1 VYVGFILYDTISQF
15 VNTFLIPTVSPN
27 AVYQKIPVAAPW
39 LDECEE
45 EFVQK
50 AMSAGAIS
58 GFFGEYIQRF
68 EHEFSNYSGCHY
80 GVAVS
85 NGTTALQIALAALG
99 IGPGDEV
106 LTATLTNMATFFA
119 VLHQGATPIPV
130 DIEPDTFN
138 LDPNQLEHLLTPRTR
153 AIIVVHLFGHPVN
166 MGPVIEFARRHDLRV
181 IEDCAEAH
189 GAEYCGKRVG
199 SIGDIGCF
207 SFYANKIITTGE
219 GGMCVTND
227 AALATEMRSLKSLA
241 FGEHNKFMHR
251 AVGFNFRMTN
261 LQAAIGCAQ
270 MQKISEIISR
280 KRLLA
285 RFYTE
290 NLDDLEFLQLP
301 GEADY
306 SYNVFWMYHIALRG
320 RLASRRGEII
330 RQLAERGIETREGFI
345 PFNMQEIFL
354 ARGLTSVDSCPCANQ
369 AAYRTFYLPSGPTLT
384 ESQLGYV
391 CENFRDI
398 LTNLY

>member
-1 VYVGFILYDTISQF
+1 MNTIS
-15 VNTFLIPTVSPN
+15 IPIVASNVVS
-27 AVYQKIPVAAPW
+27 QRIPVAAPW

-50 AMSAGAIS
+50 AMAAGAIS

-68 EHEFSNYSGCHY
+68 EHEFSAFSGCQY

-138 LDPNQLEHLLTPRTR
+138 LDPLQLEHLRTPRTR
-153 AIIVVHLFGHPVN
+153 AILVVHLFGHPVN
-166 MGPVIEFARRHDLRV
+166 MGPVLEFAKRHDLRV

-189 GAEYCGKRVG
+189 GAEYYGQRVG

-227 AALATEMRSLKSLA
+227 AALAAEMRSLKSLA
-241 FGEHNKFMHR
+241 FGEKNKFMHR

-270 MQKISEIISR
+270 MQKISTIISR
-280 KRLLA
+280 KRQLA
-285 RFYTE
+285 RFYSE
-290 NLDDLEFLQLP
+290 NLADLDFLQLP
-301 GEADY
+301 GEASY
-306 SYNVFWMYHIALRG
+306 SYNVFWMYHVGLRG
-320 RLASRRGEII
+320 RLASRRSEIL
-330 RQLAERGIETREGFI
+330 RQLGERGIETREGFI

-354 ARGLTSVDSCPCANQ
+354 ARGLASLDSCPCANE

-391 CENFRDI
+391 CENLRNI
-398 LTNLY
+398 LTKTAP

>member
-1 VYVGFILYDTISQF
+1 M
-15 VNTFLIPTVSPN
+15 NTHAAPPTR
-27 AVYQKIPVAAPW
+27 AFQRIPVAAPW
-39 LDECEE
+39 LDAREDELVRE
-45 EFVQK
+45 

-58 GFFGEYIQRF
+58 GFFGEHLARF
-68 EHEFSNYSGCHY
+68 EHEFASFCGCRH

-85 NGTTALQIALAALG
+85 NGTTALQVALAALG

-138 LDPNQLEHLLTPRTR
+138 LDPDQLDRLRTPRTR
-153 AIIVVHLFGHPVN
+153 AILVVHLFGHPVN
-166 MGPVIEFARRHDLRV
+166 MGPVLDFARRHDLRV

-189 GAEYCGKRVG
+189 GAKYLDQRTG
-199 SIGDIGCF
+199 SLGDIGCF

-227 AALATEMRSLKSLA
+227 AALAAEMRSLKSLA
-241 FGEHNKFMHR
+241 FGEKNKFMHR
-251 AVGFNFRMTN
+251 AVGFNFRLTN

-270 MQKISEIISR
+270 MEKIDEIIAR
-280 KRLLA
+280 KRRLA

-290 NLDDLEFLQLP
+290 QLAGFDLLQLP

-306 SYNVFWMYHIALRG
+306 AYNVYWMYHVGLRG
-320 RLASRRGEII
+320 PLAPRRGEIL
-330 RQLAERGIETREGFI
+330 RRLAERGVETREGFI
-345 PFNMQEIFL
+345 PFNLQEIFL
-354 ARGLTSVDSCPCANQ
+354 ARELTRSDACPTAND

-384 ESQLGYV
+384 EDQLGYV
-391 CENFRDI
+391 CEHLRDV
-398 LTNLY
+398 LTQAVD

>member
-1 VYVGFILYDTISQF
+1 M
-15 VNTFLIPTVSPN
+15 
-27 AVYQKIPVAAPW
+27 A
-39 LDECEE
+39 
-45 EFVQK
+45 
-50 AMSAGAIS
+50 AGAIS

-68 EHEFSNYSGCHY
+68 EHEFSAFSGCQY

-138 LDPNQLEHLLTPRTR
+138 LDPRQLEHLRTPRTR
-153 AIIVVHLFGHPVN
+153 AILVVHLFGHPVN
-166 MGPVIEFARRHDLRV
+166 MGPVLEFARRHDLRV

-189 GAEYCGKRVG
+189 GAEYCGQRVG

-227 AALATEMRSLKSLA
+227 AALAAEMRSLKSLA
-241 FGEHNKFMHR
+241 FGEQNKFMHR

-270 MQKISEIISR
+270 MQKISTIISR

-290 NLDDLEFLQLP
+290 NLADFDFLQLP
-301 GEADY
+301 GEASY
-306 SYNVFWMYHIALRG
+306 SYNVFWMYHVGLRG
-320 RLASRRGEII
+320 RFSSRRSEIL
-330 RQLAERGIETREGFI
+330 RQLGERGIETREGFI

-354 ARGLTSVDSCPCANQ
+354 ARGLTSLDSCPCANQ

-391 CENFRDI
+391 CENLRNI
-398 LTNLY
+398 LTNLS

>member
-1 VYVGFILYDTISQF
+1 MSMPVAAPGR
-15 VNTFLIPTVSPN
+15 TF
-27 AVYQKIPVAAPW
+27 ARIPVAAPW
-39 LDECEE
+39 LDAREDELVRE
-45 EFVQK
+45 

-58 GFFGEYIQRF
+58 GFFGDHLVRF
-68 EHEFSNYSGCHY
+68 EQEFSGFCGCRH

-85 NGTTALQIALAALG
+85 NGTTALQVALAALG

-138 LDPNQLEHLLTPRTR
+138 LDPGQLERLRTPRTR
-153 AIIVVHLFGHPVN
+153 AILVVHLFGHPVN
-166 MGPVIEFARRHDLRV
+166 MGPVLDFARRHDLRV

-189 GAEYCGKRVG
+189 GAEYLGRRTG
-199 SIGDIGCF
+199 SLGDIGCF

-227 AALATEMRSLKSLA
+227 AALAAEMRSLKSLA
-241 FGEHNKFMHR
+241 FGETNKFMHR

-270 MQKISEIISR
+270 MEKLDEIIAR
-280 KRLLA
+280 KRRLA
-285 RFYTE
+285 HDYAAQLAG
-290 NLDDLEFLQLP
+290 LDQLQLP

-306 SYNVFWMYHIALRG
+306 ARNVYWMYHVGLRG
-320 RLASRRGEII
+320 ALASRRSEVLRG
-330 RQLAERGIETREGFI
+330 LAARGVETREGFI
-345 PFNMQEIFL
+345 PFNLQEIFI
-354 ARGLTSVDSCPCANQ
+354 ARGLTRADACPCANE
-369 AAYRTFYLPSGPTLT
+369 AAYRTFYLPSGSTLT
-384 ESQLGYV
+384 EDQVAFV
-391 CENFRDI
+391 CEQVREV
-398 LTNLY
+398 LTAAT